1 MVAFYAIDEKTK
13 RKKYIIGL
21 NSNDIKKLIEKKT
34 IQFGGKPL
42 QTDKDFIIYCRD
54 KNKDLF
60 EVVKNGID
68 ENTQFTLNEDI
79 DV

>member
-1 MVAFYAIDEKTK
+1 MIAFLAIDEKTK
-13 RKKYIIGL
+13 LKKYIIGL
-21 NSNDIKKLIEKKT
+21 NSNDIKKLIEKKI

-42 QTDKDFIIYCRD
+42 QTDKDFIIYSRD

-68 ENTQFTLNEDI
+68 ENTQFTLNGDI

>member
-1 MVAFYAIDEKTK
+1 MVAFLANNEKTK
-13 RKKYIIGL
+13 REKYIIGL
-21 NSNDIKKLIEKKT
+21 NSNDIKKLIEKKS
-34 IQFGGKPL
+34 IQFSGKPL
-42 QTDKDFIIYCRD
+42 QTDNDFIIFCRD

-68 ENTQFTLNEDI
+68 ENTQFTINENV

>member
-1 MVAFYAIDEKTK
+1 MVAFLAIDEKTK

-21 NSNDIKKLIEKKT
+21 NLNDIKKLIEKKS

-42 QTDKDFIIYCRD
+42 HTDKDFIIYCRD

-60 EVVKNGID
+60 EVVKYGID
-68 ENTQFTLNEDI
+68 ENTQFTINEDI